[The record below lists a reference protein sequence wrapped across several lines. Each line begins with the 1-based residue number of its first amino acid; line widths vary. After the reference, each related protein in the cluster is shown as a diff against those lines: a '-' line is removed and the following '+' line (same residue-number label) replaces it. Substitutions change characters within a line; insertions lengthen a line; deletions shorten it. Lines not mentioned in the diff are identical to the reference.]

1 MQSIN
6 LRYVLSK
13 IRTVFFSHWWWK
25 LLLIYWLLN
34 PICPGAFLSNRAQW
48 RGWHIVPYLHKSWQ
62 ENAFDMTFSKVIL
75 CNVTN
80 KIVERNFQNCSYMD
94 VDVTNYVNFFE
105 KLSKNWLKLF
115 FSKINLVTVRKKYFQ
130 NFFTDLKVKITYK
143 FNIYIGWYAN
153 VSKSFYKKVLK

>member
-1 MQSIN
+1 MFYRKYEQ
-6 LRYVLSK
+6 
-13 IRTVFFSHWWWK
+13 FSSLIDGEK

-115 FSKINLVTVRKKYFQ
+115 FSKINLVTVRKKDFQ
-130 NFFTDLKVKITYK
+130 DFFTVFKSQD
-143 FNIYIGWYAN
+143 NIQIQYIYR
-153 VSKSFYKKVLK
+153 LIC